1 MLMVLAALLLTCGAW
16 GQTTLAPTVDGW
28 IRGNNESAKNYD
40 ADKLEVAN
48 YANESDA
55 TKNYQFWGVM
65 QFKITKPEG
74 KQVKTATLRLVTE
87 RVKADRAFA
96 IYKLGTTLT
105 GSQTYGNIKS
115 QVDAAMATSPIATF
129 TVKGEYNKALTVGN
143 DIASL
148 AEEYKAIDAWTNTI
162 TLNVSSINNAT
173 SDDFSFII
181 VATKA
186 SSTAQS
192 TCFFTSERADKLTL
206 NSVDIAAAD
215 LQPQLTVEYEDA
227 PDETTEGIIPSVD
240 GWVAKGGG
248 GSYTGEK
255 FTIELKN
262 QQYKKTVDN
271 QEIDCE
277 DLYYGVMHFD
287 LPETPEGKKISK
299 VSLRLVT
306 ERIKNDRDVDI
317 YQLGAEVAEG
327 KAYAD
332 LESAITTALANENN
346 EKLASFT
353 MVGNGKA
360 LLYDEDTNTDISYW
374 TNNIEL
380 PVTAVSGSTLNI
392 LLSAP
397 TVRNSSNDS
406 NRFFYSGQGDAESTK
421 VSGLTFK
428 SADLVPKLTITYVD
442 IENLAIKDEEKSTD
456 DKDVYTVNGVE
467 EALTVTITKTI
478 DAEGETAAA
487 HGSLEVKAMENA
499 ESKIIVT
506 LTPKPD
512 AGHAIDGTPVVEV
525 VSGDSNGDTGTLS
538 LSRALEIGSEV
549 AVTANEDGTYSFEM
563 PANPVKVTAQF
574 KAVVIVVTKP
584 VLTYDEA
591 GNKVSVAFGTVGDEE
606 TAATKIYY
614 TTDDTDPKS
623 SETRTEL
630 TAGTDIEVT
639 DEMTVI
645 KAVGCDA
652 NGNFSDVVKQEVARR
667 SSLKVTKE
675 WVAFYSPN
683 TYTLPEGLKAYTIEK
698 ITQPAD
704 GQTGTVTLKE
714 QTVINKNT
722 PMLIENTVL
731 DTKTTFVITAAD
743 DVTIPEAEMCS
754 EFKGVAEATQ
764 LNATNGSV
772 YYVLKDG
779 VFLRVANPG
788 TVSAYN
794 CYIEIPAESAASAA
808 RSLSIGG
815 DGTTGIANVKQIVEN
830 GDEAWYTLTGVRMA
844 KPTQKGVY
852 IHNGKKIIIK

>member
-1 MLMVLAALLLTCGAW
+1 MLMVLAALLLTCGVWAQETYVGKPTDDMW
-16 GQTTLAPTVDGW
+16 VRFDNSSVTGNGQSIEVKTYTDGGVNKSFYMVETFQFTSPASGRRVKSATLRITTRVP
-28 IRGNNESAKNYD
+28 RGNNE
-40 ADKLEVAN
+40 
-48 YANESDA
+48 
-55 TKNYQFWGVM
+55 
-65 QFKITKPEG
+65 
-74 KQVKTATLRLVTE
+74 TAIYGLSGIVTE
-87 RVKADRAFA
+87 SSDFATIKPLVETAISATPIVKF
-96 IYKLGTTLT
+96 
-105 GSQTYGNIKS
+105 
-115 QVDAAMATSPIATF
+115 AMA
-129 TVKGEYNKALTVGN
+129 GHNNKAIHDNGLSDDYQTVE
-143 DIASL
+143 S
-148 AEEYKAIDAWTNTI
+148 WQNTI
-162 TLNVSSINNAT
+162 DITSYVSKLVSNQFSIVFAKTNDENL
-173 SDDFSFII
+173 
-181 VATKA
+181 
-186 SSTAQS
+186 SSHLYAKEVTGVTWNSNINSGAAI
-192 TCFFTSERADKLTL
+192 AD
-206 NSVDIAAAD
+206 SD

-227 PDETTEGIIPSVD
+227 PDETVESIIPSVD

-248 GSYTGEK
+248 MSYTGN
-255 FTIELKN
+255 IELKN
-262 QQYKKTVDN
+262 QQYTVDEV
-271 QEIDCE
+271 QKE
-277 DLYYGVMHFD
+277 DLFYGVLHFD
-287 LPETPEGKKISK
+287 LPATPDGKKISK

-442 IENLAIKDEEKSTD
+442 IENLAIKDEEKSTS
-456 DKDVYTVNGVE
+456 DKDVYTVDGEE

-499 ESKIIVT
+499 EGKIIVT

-512 AGHAIDGTPVVEV
+512 ANHAIDGTPVVEV

-538 LSRALEIGSEV
+538 LSRAPEVGSKV
-549 AVTANEDGTYSFEM
+549 TVTANEDGTFSFEM
-563 PANPVKVTAQF
+563 PANPVQVTAQF
-574 KAVVIVVTKP
+574 KYVEIIVTDP
-584 VLTYDEA
+584 VLTYDAA
-591 GNKVSVAFGTVGDEE
+591 GNKVSVDFGTKADGE
-606 TAATKIYY
+606 TEATKIYY
-614 TTDDTDPKS
+614 TTDGTDPKS

-630 TAGTDIEVT
+630 TAGVDIEVT

-652 NGNFSDVVKQEVARR
+652 NGNFSDMVEKEVARQ

-722 PMLIENTVL
+722 PMLIKNTVL
-731 DTKTTFVITAAD
+731 DKTTFVITAAA
-743 DVTIPEAEMCS
+743 DVTIPAAEMCS

-794 CYIEIPAESAASAA
+794 CYIEIPAESAANAA

-815 DGTTGIANVKQIVEN
+815 DGTTGIANVKQIVDE

>member
-1 MLMVLAALLLTCGAW
+1 MVLAALLLTCGVWA
-16 GQTTLAPTVDGW
+16 QTTLAPTVDGW
-28 IRGNNESAKNYD
+28 IRSNSETAKDYSGN
-40 ADKLEVAN
+40 KLEVAN

-96 IYKLGTTLT
+96 IYQLGTTLT
-105 GSQTYGNIKS
+105 GSQAYGDIKS

-129 TVKGEYNKALTVGN
+129 TVNGQDDKSVDADAANVG
-143 DIASL
+143 DD
-148 AEEYKAIDAWTNTI
+148 YKTIDAWTNTV
-162 TLNVSSINNAT
+162 TLNVAGINSLAT
-173 SDDFSFII
+173 DDFAFII
-181 VATKA
+181 VATNA
-186 SSTAQS
+186 NGRAQS
-192 TCFFTSERADKLTL
+192 TCFFTSERTDNLTL
-206 NSVDIAAAD
+206 GDASVAAAD
-215 LQPQLTVEYEDA
+215 LQPQLSVEFEDA
-227 PDETTEGIIPSVD
+227 PDEETTGVVASVD
-240 GWVAKGGG
+240 GWIAKGGG
-248 GSYTGEK
+248 KSYTGN
-255 FTIELKN
+255 IELKN
-262 QQYKKTVDN
+262 QKYTANETEK
-271 QEIDCE
+271 E
-277 DLYYGVMHFD
+277 DLFYGVLHFD
-287 LPETPEGKKISK
+287 LPTTPDGKKISK

-306 ERIKNDRDVDI
+306 ERLKNDKNVDV
-317 YQLGAEVAEG
+317 YQLNTAVT
-327 KAYAD
+327 AD
-332 LESAITTALANENN
+332 ADYSSLESAITTALEGT
-346 EKLASFT
+346 KLASFE
-353 MVGNGKA
+353 MAGQNSKA
-360 LLYDEDTNTDISYW
+360 VEYDNVENTDIAAW
-374 TNNIEL
+374 TNTIVL
-380 PVTAVSGSTLNI
+380 PVSSVKNATTLDV

-397 TVRNSSNDS
+397 TLRESSNDS
-406 NRFFYSGQGDAESTK
+406 NRFFSSEQETVTNNNTGVTYQA
-421 VSGLTFK
+421 
-428 SADLVPKLTITYVD
+428 AALVPKLTITYQE
-442 IENLAIKDEEKSTD
+442 IANLAVKDEEKSTD
-456 DKDVYTVNGVE
+456 DKDVYTVNGEE
-467 EALTVTITKTI
+467 EALAVTITKTA
-478 DAEGETAAA
+478 DADGETPAA
-487 HGSLEVKAMENA
+487 HGTLEVKGLENA
-499 ESKIIVT
+499 EGKVVIT

-525 VSGDSNGDTGTLS
+525 VSGDSNGDAAS
-538 LSRALEIGSEV
+538 LSRALEIVSKV
-549 AVTANEDGTYSFEM
+549 DVTANADGTYSFEM
-563 PANPVKVTAQF
+563 PANPVEVTAKF

-614 TTDDTDPKS
+614 TTDGTDPKS

-630 TAGTDIEVT
+630 TAGADIEVT

-645 KAVGCDA
+645 KAVGRDA
-652 NGNFSDVVKQEVARR
+652 NGNFSDVVEQEVARQ

-683 TYTLPEGLKAYTIEK
+683 TYTLPEGLKAYTIES

-722 PMLIENTVL
+722 PMLIENTVV
-731 DTKTTFVITAAD
+731 DTKTTFVITAAK
-743 DVTIPEAEMCS
+743 DVTIPAAEMCS
-754 EFKGVAEATQ
+754 EFKGVSTATQ
-764 LNATNGSV
+764 LDATNGSV

-794 CYIEIPAESAASAA
+794 CYIEIPAESAANAA

>member
-16 GQTTLAPTVDGW
+16 AQQANYVGTSTGDCWMGPGYQNVTGNTVEMKNNGDAGMFYGVMAFQFDAPQSG
-28 IRGNNESAKNYD
+28 Y
-40 ADKLEVAN
+40 EVA
-48 YANESDA
+48 
-55 TKNYQFWGVM
+55 
-65 QFKITKPEG
+65 
-74 KQVKTATLRLVTE
+74 TATLRLTTRYKKGDSE
-87 RVKADRAFA
+87 LA
-96 IYKLGTTLT
+96 IYALNADVT
-105 GSQTYGNIKS
+105 
-115 QVDAAMATSPIATF
+115 DASKYDDLSSAIASAMATTPIKTFRVNGDGAWAPTDGGIGDDYLTASAWQNTIDLTSYVKSLSGNKFAIVMQKTYVQDNSTQIYSKEATD
-129 TVKGEYNKALTVGN
+129 V
-143 DIASL
+143 
-148 AEEYKAIDAWTNTI
+148 TNT
-162 TLNVSSINNAT
+162 TKNVT
-173 SDDFSFII
+173 F
-181 VATKA
+181 
-186 SSTAQS
+186 
-192 TCFFTSERADKLTL
+192 
-206 NSVDIAAAD
+206 AAAD
-215 LQPQLTVEYEDA
+215 LIPQLTVTYQEATGLTEVKVGSSNDLWVRTDNESASSTGNEIEMKNNGATKFYGLIDFDFTK
-227 PDETTEGIIPSVD
+227 PTEGQSVKS
-240 GWVAKGGG
+240 A
-248 GSYTGEK
+248 
-255 FTIELKN
+255 
-262 QQYKKTVDN
+262 
-271 QEIDCE
+271 
-277 DLYYGVMHFD
+277 
-287 LPETPEGKKISK
+287 
-299 VSLRLVT
+299 SLRLVT
-306 ERIKNDRDVDI
+306 RFKKGDSQVKMYGYSGTVDESSTNYGNAQTAISAALETDPVADFRLNSSAQWAPTDGGVGDDYLTVDKWTNTLDVTAYIK
-317 YQLGAEVAEG
+317 
-327 KAYAD
+327 
-332 LESAITTALANENN
+332 TLANTGHVAFLL
-346 EKLASFT
+346 EK
-353 MVGNGKA
+353 VYNQ
-360 LLYDEDTNTDISYW
+360 D
-374 TNNIEL
+374 
-380 PVTAVSGSTLNI
+380 
-392 LLSAP
+392 
-397 TVRNSSNDS
+397 NSSQIFSKEATDQTN
-406 NRFFYSGQGDAESTK
+406 STK
-421 VSGLTFK
+421 GFTFK
-428 SADLVPKLTITYVD
+428 KEDLVPQLTIIYQD
-442 IENLAIKDEEKSTD
+442 KENLAIKDEEKSTD

-525 VSGDSNGDTGTLS
+525 VSGDSNGDTPN
-538 LSRALEIGSEV
+538 LSRALEIGSKV
-549 AVTANEDGTYSFEM
+549 DVTANEDGTYSFEM
-563 PANPVKVTAQF
+563 PDNPVEVTAKF

-614 TTDDTDPKS
+614 TTDGTDPKS

-639 DEMTVI
+639 DGMSII

-652 NGNFSDVVKQEVARR
+652 NGNFSDVVEQEVARL

-683 TYTLPEGLKAYTIEK
+683 TYTLPEGLKAYTIEG

-743 DVTIPEAEMCS
+743 DVTIPAAQMCS

-764 LNATNGSV
+764 LDATNGSV

-815 DGTTGIANVKQIVEN
+815 DGTTGIANVKQIVDE